1 MRPILFY
8 TVGFPGAGKTT
19 FAAALTTWLDGVHL
33 RGDKIGLE
41 LFRFP
46 TFSPQEKTLVY
57 QEMARRSGDGL
68 REGRHVLYDASVN
81 TRAQRAYLHDLAA
94 RHGAPAI
101 GLFLAVPTELAKKR
115 AAKARDGGIG
125 QPVAR
130 VIPPHIFDQ
139 IIAGFEVPHHTEPVL
154 TIPGDTPF
162 FVQYKRLRTHLGRNG
177 IASLPRIVSF

>member
-8 TVGFPGAGKTT
+8 TVGYPGAGKTT
-19 FAAALTTWLDGVHL
+19 FASALTTWLEAEHI

-46 TFSPQEKTLVY
+46 TFSPQEKAMVY
-57 QEMARRSGDGL
+57 QEMSRRSLDALHAGQ
-68 REGRHVLYDASVN
+68 HVLYDASVN
-81 TRAQRAYLHDLAA
+81 TRAQREQLKALAA
-94 RHGAPAI
+94 RGGVVAI
-101 GLFLAVPTELAKKR
+101 GLWLHTPVELAKKR

-139 IIAGFEVPHHTEPVL
+139 IIGGFEAPVQGEAVL
-154 TIPGDTPF
+154 AIPGDQPF
-162 FVQYKRLRTHLGRNG
+162 FVQYQGLRARLGRVG
-177 IASLPRIVSF
+177 VARLPRLISL